1 MQITRF
7 HCISHLM
14 INILSILFEYFI
26 AGIVLLLTDNMAVFG
41 VEW

>member
-1 MQITRF
+1 
-7 HCISHLM
+7 M

-41 VEW
+41 VEWWRVLMNALPS